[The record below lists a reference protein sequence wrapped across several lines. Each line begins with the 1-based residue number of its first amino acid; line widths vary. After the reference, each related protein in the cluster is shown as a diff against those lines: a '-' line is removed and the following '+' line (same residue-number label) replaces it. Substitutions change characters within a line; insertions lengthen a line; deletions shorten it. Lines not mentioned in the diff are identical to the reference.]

1 MARDDGVSTFEQE
14 RVDES
19 VVERDACWV
28 DLAESPS
35 YVPSANESFTD
46 RVSTG

>member
-14 RVDES
+14 RVDEC

-35 YVPSANESFTD
+35 YIYPRQVKHSSIE
-46 RVSTG
+46 TG